1 METSFFCRGV
11 GSVAQSMQLANAGGG
26 GQAPLLQLGAGGQ
39 LERFAGLIFAGMG
52 QMQDTQSRLLQ
63 AFTSS
68 PQRQIGSPL
77 SSHSL
82 MNSSSHP
89 YFLASPRRMP
99 PLIRSSSLEAP
110 AFAAEEL
117 QDKDKRSESVPN
129 EDKDADKDKRSE
141 SVPNKDED
149 AGKDKRSESVPKLHK
164 DKGSESVPKLLAL
177 MDDRDA
183 ARKKVATKL
192 KPKEAKAK
200 PAEAVGDATAAEA
213 AEGVHDK
220 VMRKPAAAKSKK
232 PGLCLERTR
241 SQVMCRSGLG
251 GPGSTKAIKYGPG
264 APLKSEEDALR
275 AARFWLAQETKRQ
288 AGLIVIKKTFKRLGL
303 LKAFTGLLKA
313 NQTSV

>member
-1 METSFFCRGV
+1 METSFKCRGV

-52 QMQDTQSRLLQ
+52 QMQDTQNRLLQ

-129 EDKDADKDKRSE
+129 EDEDADKDKRSE
-141 SVPNKDED
+141 SVP
-149 AGKDKRSESVPKLHK
+149 
-164 DKGSESVPKLLAL
+164 KLLAL
-177 MDDRDA
+177 MDERDA
-183 ARKKVATKL
+183 ARKKVAAKL

-213 AEGVHDK
+213 VEGGHEE
-220 VMRKPAAAKSKK
+220 VMRKPAAAKSKAAMAK
-232 PGLCLERTR
+232 PKSKAAVAKLKSKAAVAKAMKPNETRPFFCLERTR
-241 SQVMCRSGLG
+241 SQVMRRSGL
-251 GPGSTKAIKYGPG
+251 
-264 APLKSEEDALR
+264 
-275 AARFWLAQETKRQ
+275 
-288 AGLIVIKKTFKRLGL
+288 
-303 LKAFTGLLKA
+303 
-313 NQTSV
+313 